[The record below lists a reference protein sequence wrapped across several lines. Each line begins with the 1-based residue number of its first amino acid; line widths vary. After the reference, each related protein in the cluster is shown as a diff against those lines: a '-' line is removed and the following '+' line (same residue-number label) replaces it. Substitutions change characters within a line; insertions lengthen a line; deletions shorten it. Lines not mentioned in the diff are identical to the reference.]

1 MLNWSQL
8 SWQQR
13 MTGLLFLSCVLF
25 ALYAVCFAYQ
35 PHTRLP
41 QAGLPLLM
49 LGFLLHPRLFAGGR
63 GALSWSSAPTLV
75 KALWIVGSIVGIVS
89 GLLSWLAWGAR
100 FLPA

>member
-8 SWQQR
+8 SGQQR

-25 ALYAVCFAYQ
+25 ALYAVCFTYQ
-35 PHTRLP
+35 PHIRVP
-41 QAGLPLLM
+41 QAGLPLLI

-63 GALSWSSAPTLV
+63 GALSWSSAPMLV
-75 KALWIVGSIVGIVS
+75 KVLWIVGAVAGIIS
-89 GLLSWLAWGAR
+89 GVLSWLAWGAS